1 MAHKKGAGSSRNG
14 RESHSKRL
22 GIKLFGGQTA
32 IAGNI
37 LVRQRGTKHNP
48 GLNVGIGKDDTLF
61 ALVTGTVHFK
71 KGYKGRSFVEILTD
85 VPTAAGNDLGK
96 AKAAPKAA
104 AVEVKEAK
112 PVVAEKAPKAA
123 KATAEGDDLKKIE
136 GIGPKIA
143 DLLVADGI
151 VTFADLAAASVE
163 KIQAILDAAGPRYA
177 THNPGTWAKQADLAA
192 KGEWDTLKTL
202 QDELNGGK

>member
-61 ALVTGTVHFK
+61 ALASGIVHFK

-85 VPTAAGNDLGK
+85 VPSAVANDLGK
-96 AKAAPKAA
+96 EKAAPKAKA
-104 AVEVKEAK
+104 VVAEAVEV
-112 PVVAEKAPKAA
+112 VAEVAATEAVATEEAPKAKKAPA
-123 KATAEGDDLKKIE
+123 KKAKTEEAE
-136 GIGPKIA
+136 
-143 DLLVADGI
+143 
-151 VTFADLAAASVE
+151 
-163 KIQAILDAAGPRYA
+163 
-177 THNPGTWAKQADLAA
+177 
-192 KGEWDTLKTL
+192 
-202 QDELNGGK
+202 